1 MDLLTPLVLN
11 QVFYNS
17 FIKGVFKKPV
27 SDPYD
32 VDAFITSYEGKIF
45 PIEIKEKFPFE
56 SSSRRLFG
64 IDAGRILM
72 LLRICLPLNC
82 NGLYV
87 IREVD
92 KVDRRFLGW
101 KMLTL
106 DAIVMNSNWN
116 LQAGG
121 TGMLGGRTQTVTFPY
136 EIFENLTADTLS
148 DNRLHEMSRFS
159 EAVKRKAA
167 EFMNEVGRF
176 FDKSTSQ
183 SRLQTSLSA

>member
-1 MDLLTPLVLN
+1 
-11 QVFYNS
+11 
-17 FIKGVFKKPV
+17 
-27 SDPYD
+27 
-32 VDAFITSYEGKIF
+32 
-45 PIEIKEKFPFE
+45 
-56 SSSRRLFG
+56 
-64 IDAGRILM
+64 
-72 LLRICLPLNC
+72 
-82 NGLYV
+82 
-87 IREVD
+87 
-92 KVDRRFLGW
+92 
-101 KMLTL
+101 MLTL

-116 LQAGG
+116 LQVGG

-183 SRLQTSLSA
+183 STLQTSLPA